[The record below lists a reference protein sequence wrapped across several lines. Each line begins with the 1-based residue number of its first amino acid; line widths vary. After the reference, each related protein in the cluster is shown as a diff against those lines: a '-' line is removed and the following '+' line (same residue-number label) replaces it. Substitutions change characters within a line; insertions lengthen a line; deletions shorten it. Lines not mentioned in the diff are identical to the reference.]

1 MALVTETNQQYYQG
15 AQGFRGTGNALTIT
29 TTFDTDLVFGNWNP
43 SSTDY
48 ALNNFK
54 IYTSTTGF
62 PGSWSEYVLEYSVAN
77 NAITFAA
84 NPAANLYIVVQL
96 KKLDGGKYG
105 NTPAE
110 EAVGDAVEENYGTYQ
125 YLKLGDIV
133 DNYMVGYVGDGK
145 IIQNAKKS
153 DVVFFAKR
161 SLQEFSYDTLKSIKS
176 QELTIPENLQLV
188 IPQDYVNYVAL
199 SWIDRYGVKHPIYPN
214 NNLTTNPYSKLLQ
227 DDKGIPTQDNFGENL
242 EGTSLT
248 VERWREADDRIINNE
263 IFNQLDNFTYDLY
276 SDDWWGS
283 GPWDWGRIYGLDP
296 QISQSNGWFGINE
309 RDGLFTFSSNL
320 RDRLI
325 VIEYISD
332 GLAYD
337 LDTRVPKLAEEA
349 MYMSISY
356 NLLAGRANVSEG
368 VIARFKK
375 DRRAALRNEKI
386 RLSNIK
392 LEEIV
397 QVRRGKSKWIKH

>member
-188 IPQDYVNYVAL
+188 IPQDYVNYVSL
-199 SWIDRYGVKHPIYPN
+199 SWIDKYVVKHPIYPN

-375 DRRAALRNEKI
+375 DRRAALRNAKI

-397 QVRRGKSKWIKH
+397 QVMRGKSKWIKH